1 MLALIHERF
10 GDLRKPF
17 SPDARINGPGG
28 FDDEDAEYL
37 IVDAFRLLGLPDREL
52 PRFPYARFFASDA
65 EGGVPLSAILARVI
79 AFAFDPL
86 GISRPLARRDPLRVG
101 RLLSWLGERLGR
113 PSEDRSAEVE
123 QPPLTARGFIALIL
137 EIKAEVGSS
146 PHLVSEKN

>member
-79 AFAFDPL
+79 AFAFDPWASAAR
-86 GISRPLARRDPLRVG
+86 SRDAIPCVSGGCSP
-101 RLLSWLGERLGR
+101 
-113 PSEDRSAEVE
+113 
-123 QPPLTARGFIALIL
+123 
-137 EIKAEVGSS
+137 GS
-146 PHLVSEKN
+146 VKGWAAK